1 MCQPDLRVVFRSA
14 EKPSEQPDA
23 SERKRMRSLGNV
35 NTQESVMRSISAITI
50 TNLLLMAPCAH
61 AQTADIAKVTCDD
74 LNHASAEDLVVIG
87 SWLSGYYNA
96 KRNNTAI
103 NLSEL
108 GANTRKVL
116 QFCRTNPQATAMHA
130 VEQVTGAGH

>member
-1 MCQPDLRVVFRSA
+1 MCQTYFRTVFWFA
-14 EKPSEQPDA
+14 EKPSEQPNM
-23 SERKRMRSLGNV
+23 SERERVPSLENV
-35 NTQESVMRSISAITI
+35 NTQESVMRSISAIAVAS
-50 TNLLLMAPCAH
+50 LLLMAPCAH

-96 KRNNTAI
+96 KRNNTAV
-103 NLSEL
+103 NLKEL
-108 GANTRKVL
+108 GANTRKIL
-116 QFCRTNPQATAMHA
+116 QFCRTNPQVTAMQA

>member
-1 MCQPDLRVVFRSA
+1 V
-14 EKPSEQPDA
+14 
-23 SERKRMRSLGNV
+23 SERKRAILEEV
-35 NTQESVMRSISAITI
+35 NTQESIMRSISAIAI
-50 TNLLLMAPCAH
+50 ANLLLMAPCAH

-96 KRNNTAI
+96 KRNNTAV
-103 NLSEL
+103 NLKEL

-116 QFCRTNPQATAMHA
+116 QFCRTNPQVTAMQA